1 MSPIGLQEII
11 DKSLEDE
18 EIKTAVQ
25 YTLQGWPDH
34 RQAVDPLAR
43 PYFNYRDELSTQSGA
58 LFKGQRIVI
67 PCEMRAMLVKKLHS
81 SHLVVEGC
89 LHRAREV
96 MYWPGMNQEV
106 KDVVSV
112 CSTCNA
118 YRPEQC
124 KEPLLPHDI
133 PSRPWYRVR
142 IDLLQIILL
151 YDQHFL
157 VTVDYFSNFFEV
169 DKLSTTRAT
178 QVITKLWIHFARF
191 GVPDVVVS
199 DNGPQFACE
208 EFKQFP
214 TRWQF
219 SHVPASPPYRSRTV
233 KLSMQ

>member
-1 MSPIGLQEII
+1 MHIADALSRAYLPYCHTHDTGDHVLAVELQEMDLTEDVRMSANGLQEII

-18 EIKTAVQ
+18 EIKTAVR

-43 PYFNYRDELSTQSGA
+43 PYFNCRDELSTQSGA

-67 PCEMRAMLVKKLHS
+67 PCEMRAMLIKKLHS
-81 SHLVVEGC
+81 SHLGVEGC
-89 LHRAREV
+89 LRRAREV

-133 PSRPWYRVR
+133 PSRPWSRVG
-142 IDLLQIILL
+142 IDLFQL
-151 YDQHFL
+151 YDQLSLGKPCRAVDILLQCFL
-157 VTVDYFSNFFEV
+157 FFCPH
-169 DKLSTTRAT
+169 LS
-178 QVITKLWIHFARF
+178 
-191 GVPDVVVS
+191 
-199 DNGPQFACE
+199 
-208 EFKQFP
+208 
-214 TRWQF
+214 
-219 SHVPASPPYRSRTV
+219 
-233 KLSMQ
+233 